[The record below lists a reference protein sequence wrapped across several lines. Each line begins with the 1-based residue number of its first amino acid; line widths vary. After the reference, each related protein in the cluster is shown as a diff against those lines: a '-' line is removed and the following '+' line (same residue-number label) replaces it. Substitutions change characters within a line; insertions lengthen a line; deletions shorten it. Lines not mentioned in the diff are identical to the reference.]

1 MIRILDNRK
10 ETLMWHRTIHAP
22 LFTVAL
28 VVAFVG
34 PPALQNA
41 AGADSSEAETTEAR
55 IPIVTFSHKAVE
67 GLEHERGVVR
77 RDPSDVIKAGDTYY
91 VFYSKV
97 VKADLPVNKR
107 HLGGS
112 GYPATIWYASS
123 PDGLKWTE
131 RGEAIGLGAAGA
143 WDSFGVFTPNIL
155 KHDDKY
161 WLYYTGVCPTPGR
174 SDGKFENNSEND
186 FTAIGVAVSSS
197 PNGPFERPSDKPV
210 LTVGQPR
217 DAFDSYRVDDACL
230 LIRSGKVWLYYKGR
244 SLAHG
249 RSGPRFTRMGVAVA
263 DEPTGPFDKLNDGQ
277 PVQDSGHEVQIWQHG
292 IGVMSLVSAHGPN
305 GRTLQVAEDGVN
317 FQVIQRGLKNQP
329 NAPGLYRPELT
340 DPQTDPGMPEWGI
353 GMVYGGEPYLRRY
366 DCKWSTPTSSST
378 PESR

>member
-1 MIRILDNRK
+1 MIGIFNHKKGVPMLQRT
-10 ETLMWHRTIHAP
+10 TLHVQ
-22 LFTVAL
+22 FSVAL
-28 VVAFVG
+28 SIALVGLPALRNAACADSAAAEVAEAKIPPVAFSH
-34 PPALQNA
+34 QN
-41 AGADSSEAETTEAR
+41 
-55 IPIVTFSHKAVE
+55 VE

-77 RDPSDVIKAGDTYY
+77 RDPSDVIKSGDTYY
-91 VFYSKV
+91 VYYSKV
-97 VKADLPVNKR
+97 VKAELPANKR

-131 RGEAIGLGAAGA
+131 RGEAIGLGVAGA

-155 KHDDKY
+155 KHNDKY

-174 SDGKFENNSEND
+174 TDGKFENNSEND
-186 FTAIGVAVSSS
+186 FTAIGVVVSDS
-197 PNGPFERPSDKPV
+197 PDGPFERPSDKPV
-210 LTVGQPR
+210 LTVGQTR
-217 DAFDSYRVDDACL
+217 GAFDSYRVDDACL
-230 LIRSGKVWLYYKGR
+230 LIRSDKVWLYYKGR
-244 SLAHG
+244 SLGHG

-263 DEPTGPFDKLNDGQ
+263 GAPAGPFTKLNNGK

-292 IGVMSLVSAHGPN
+292 TGVMSLVSPHGPN
-305 GRTLQVAEDGVN
+305 GRTLQFAEDGVS

-340 DPQTDPGMPEWGI
+340 APQTETDLPEWGI
-353 GMVYGGEPYLRRY
+353 GMVYGGEPHLRRY
-366 DCKWSTPTSSST
+366 DCKWTKPAPSST